1 MSNLN
6 TENIRMLM
14 KKNISKDEFLA
25 IEGMDENS
33 IGESVY
39 KELIEAMNH
48 QLPIRVDN
56 LLFLI
61 FHFNLLD
68 EKMDDILNQLL
79 MCDWHMQHENIAMLL
94 QRLKSPSSIE
104 ALYET
109 AIKEYEYLEYDEAHA
124 LALKCIWA
132 LGDIGT
138 ELAKQKL
145 QLLLNSNI
153 PVIKENAQKQLNRID
168 RKHE

>member
-1 MSNLN
+1 M
-6 TENIRMLM
+6 
-14 KKNISKDEFLA
+14 
-25 IEGMDENS
+25 
-33 IGESVY
+33 Y

-124 LALKCIWA
+124 LAVKCIWA